1 MTVHKK
7 KDFPPLIGLLNV
19 MFPSLG
25 LSLKPEGGFYHGLN
39 VGHRRKEREE
49 VSGGQKQPP
58 L

>member
-1 MTVHKK
+1 
-7 KDFPPLIGLLNV
+7 

-58 L
+58 LSGVIKVSCSELIL